1 MKTDPET
8 LILLLRGINVGGP
21 TRSLPMK
28 ELISILEAL
37 DCTDIKTYI
46 QSGNLVLKASRQVIA
61 TLAEK
66 LSQIIAEAKGFSP
79 QILIRS
85 QAEFYQAI
93 ANNPFPEATSDP
105 SLLHLGFLL
114 ETPSHPDLETLQSL
128 TIGEEKIQLVGT
140 CFYHYAAK
148 GYGRSKVAEKAEKLL
163 GVPMTDRNWNTVMK
177 LKTMLEA

>member
-66 LSQIIAEAKGFSP
+66 LSQIIAEASYNF
-79 QILIRS
+79 
-85 QAEFYQAI
+85 
-93 ANNPFPEATSDP
+93 
-105 SLLHLGFLL
+105 
-114 ETPSHPDLETLQSL
+114 
-128 TIGEEKIQLVGT
+128 V
-140 CFYHYAAK
+140 
-148 GYGRSKVAEKAEKLL
+148 
-163 GVPMTDRNWNTVMK
+163 
-177 LKTMLEA
+177 